1 MFKCINLNKDNIIKF
16 KELNKNSKNF
26 NLLNEDFFIL
36 YNNCSFIQRL
46 FLKKRVKLLYKRE
59 ECIGYIWTNTIKNIC
74 HINALNIIKNR

>member
-36 YNNCSFIQRL
+36 YNNYSFIQRL
-46 FLKKRVKLLYKRE
+46 FLKKRVN
-59 ECIGYIWTNTIKNIC
+59 CYIKEMNVLDIYGQI
-74 HINALNIIKNR
+74 L

>member
-36 YNNCSFIQRL
+36 Y
-46 FLKKRVKLLYKRE
+46 K
-59 ECIGYIWTNTIKNIC
+59 
-74 HINALNIIKNR
+74 